1 MKYVKYFLNKT
12 LAEGFKAESDFVAYL
27 DEENKVLYSRGGEMI
42 KDGEMVADAPDPTEG
57 FVDLGLSVMWASCN
71 LGASSPE
78 ETGLFYSW
86 GEVNGH
92 ELAEDGVSFKDGHRF
107 SPYYENNEYTG
118 VTSDD
123 LQYGSKDTVKQYY
136 ISQGRDML
144 LHYRMPN
151 NEQWQ
156 ELIDGT
162 TRELI
167 TINDKQA
174 VKLTSKNNGN
184 FIVLPLSV
192 SFSPN
197 GTSSNHVMDSETA
210 CYWSSTSG
218 DYSGAYSEIYH
229 NSGNIYLRSSSN
241 SQDNYSGF
249 QIRGVC
255 SLLPTTAYV
264 SPGKKITNQDS
275 YAVYSNNML
284 FCASSPTTIFAS
296 NTPDF
301 EPVNSDPNVICMW
314 EMYNRNGEYEI
325 NLSEADLNFGSPH
338 NLKYLKFVSENGV
351 DVTVSTWVPVDPLV
365 TKTLLLK
372 SPYVIFKNTP
382 TSTVFRLH
390 YCDLID
396 KNLQLEWTGY
406 SKKEFYIASVYNFMS
421 SSVDANVLFTGSI
434 NGRKIRTISN
444 SDIALWEPELNEEGI
459 VYIKFNSGNSTLYVT
474 LLPNE

>member
-1 MKYVKYFLNKT
+1 MEYLKYFENKT
-12 LAEGFKAESDFVAYL
+12 SAEGYKTESWFVGYL
-27 DEENKVLYSRGGEMI
+27 GEEDLVLYSKGGEVI
-42 KDGEMVADAPDPTEG
+42 KDGEMVMDEPDPTAG

-86 GEVNGH
+86 GEVEGH
-92 ELAEDGVSFKDGHRF
+92 ELAEDGESFKDGHKF
-107 SPYYENNEYTG
+107 SPYYENNKYTG

-123 LQYGSKDTVKQYY
+123 LQYGAKDTVKQYY
-136 ISQGRDML
+136 ISQGKNML

-162 TRELI
+162 TRELVI
-167 TINDKQA
+167 INNKQA
-174 VKLTSKNNGN
+174 IKLTSKNNGN

-197 GTSSNHVMDSETA
+197 GTSSNHVMDSDSA

-218 DYSGAYSEIYH
+218 DYSGTYSEIYH
-229 NSGNIYLRSSSN
+229 NSGNIYLRSASDSR
-241 SQDNYSGF
+241 DNYSGF
-249 QIRGVC
+249 QVRGIC
-255 SLLPTTAYV
+255 SILPTTAYI

-301 EPVNSDPNVICMW
+301 EPVNSDPNVICRW
-314 EMYNRNGEYEI
+314 EMYNRNGAYEI
-325 NLSEADLNFGSPH
+325 NLSEADLNLESPH
-338 NLKYLKFVSENGV
+338 SYKYLKFVSENGV
-351 DVTVSTWVPVDPLV
+351 DVTVSTWVPIDPLV
-365 TKTLLLK
+365 TNTLLLK
-372 SPYVIFKNTP
+372 SPSVNFNNTP

-396 KNLQLEWTGY
+396 KKLKLEWKGN
-406 SKKEFYIASVYNFMS
+406 SRKKFYIASVYNFMS
-421 SSVDANVLFTGSI
+421 TSVDANVLYTGSI
-434 NGRKIRTISN
+434 SRRGTKTISN
-444 SDIALWEPELNEEGI
+444 ADIALWEPELNEEGI
-459 VYIKFNSGNSTLYVT
+459 VYIKFDSGNSTLFVT